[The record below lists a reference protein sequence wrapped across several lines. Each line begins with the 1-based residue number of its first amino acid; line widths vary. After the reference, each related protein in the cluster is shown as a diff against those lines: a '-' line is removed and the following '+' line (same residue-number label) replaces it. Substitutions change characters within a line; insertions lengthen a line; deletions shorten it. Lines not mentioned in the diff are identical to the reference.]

1 MLIRMYYIRTT
12 STSCPSW
19 PPWPWEPEAS
29 CALGG
34 AMAPG
39 CPLGHHSKAKEAV
52 RLRQARSETKAMQ
65 ARLEKAKALLKEAL
79 SLLD

>member
-1 MLIRMYYIRTT
+1 MYYIRTT

-39 CPLGHHSKAKEAV
+39 CPLGHHSKAKEAA
-52 RLRQARSETKAMQ
+52 RQA
-65 ARLEKAKALLKEAL
+65 LKSKKRNKYCDKYCNHAY
-79 SLLD
+79 